1 MSWRYGGDPE
11 GAVVTVNFAVSTT
24 SDGAFDVD
32 CRWVKGDGE
41 VLLLGDGNG
50 LGGDFYD
57 LECCHVEIAGESTR
71 RPGTKARQAQKYECE
86 GAVAGAEESLGVWV
100 GRGSW
105 WLWEECVA
113 STLTHNSR
121 RDWE

>member
-50 LGGDFYD
+50 LVDSPA
-57 LECCHVEIAGESTR
+57 ISTWQHSKSSKSPPR

>member
-1 MSWRYGGDPE
+1 M
-11 GAVVTVNFAVSTT
+11 VTVNFAVSTT

-50 LGGDFYD
+50 LVDSPA
-57 LECCHVEIAGESTR
+57 ISTWQHSKSSKSPPR

-86 GAVAGAEESLGVWV
+86 GAVAGAEKSLGVWV